1 MKEFKKVKKSLKQ
14 FIKVMVHLVKK
25 KLVSVEN
32 LHEFCS
38 IVTASMKDFKDDTTS
53 SKKKKSSTT
62 KGALQDKKNRHL
74 YEKMQQV
81 ETAIQEEGNMRRFYD
96 SFMKYYPM
104 LLMFK

>member
-14 FIKVMVHLVKK
+14 FTKVTACLVKK

-32 LHEFCS
+32 LHEFHS
-38 IVTASMKDFKDDTTS
+38 IVTAAMKDFKDDTKS

-62 KGALQDKKNRHL
+62 KVALQDKKNCRL

-81 ETAIQEEGNMRRFYD
+81 EMPILEEGNMKCFHD

-104 LLMFK
+104 LLMF